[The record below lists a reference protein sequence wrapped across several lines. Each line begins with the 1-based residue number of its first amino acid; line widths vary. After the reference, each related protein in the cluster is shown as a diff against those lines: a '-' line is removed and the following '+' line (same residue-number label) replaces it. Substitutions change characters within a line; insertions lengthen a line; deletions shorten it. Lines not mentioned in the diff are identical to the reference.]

1 MRLFIGVQLDGA
13 VVRELSALCV
23 RLRPGTDGLRWS
35 APESWHITLQF
46 LGSTTE
52 EQYACV
58 AARLSEIRSA
68 PVPIRLGGVGIF
80 ERAGI
85 FHVGVEPTDGLVALK
100 QQVTARTG
108 PCGFEPE
115 DRPYRPHI
123 TLARTKGDAGRRQ
136 LKQLKERLKVQPQF
150 KEFTA
155 REFLLYESHLGAG
168 GSKYE
173 VRARFGLGDSASR
186 QVSGVSG

>member
-1 MRLFIGVQLDGA
+1 MRLFIGIPLAD
-13 VVRELSALCV
+13 VVARELSALCR
-23 RLRPGTDGLRWS
+23 RLHAGTDGLRWS

-46 LGSTTE
+46 LGSATE

-58 AARLSEIRSA
+58 TARLGEIRSA
-68 PVPIRLGGVGIF
+68 PVAIRLGGVGVF

-85 FHVGVEPTDGLVALK
+85 FHVEVEPTDGLVAL
-100 QQVTARTG
+100 QQLVTARTQ

-123 TLARTKGDAGRRQ
+123 TLARTKGDAGRRR
-136 LKQLKERLKVQPQF
+136 LKQVKERVKAQPQF
-150 KEFTA
+150 STFTA

-173 VRARFGLGDSASR
+173 VRARFGLGES
-186 QVSGVSG
+186 

>member
-1 MRLFIGVQLDGA
+1 MRLFIGIPLADA
-13 VVRELSALCV
+13 VARELSALCA
-23 RLRPGTDGLRWS
+23 RLRPGTDALRWS

-46 LGSTTE
+46 LGSSTD

-58 AARLSEIRSA
+58 AARLREICSA
-68 PVPIRLGGVGIF
+68 PFPMRLGGVEIF

-85 FHVGVEPTDGLVALK
+85 FHVEVEATDELVAL
-100 QQVTARTG
+100 QRQVTAHTM

-123 TLARTKGDAGRRQ
+123 TLARAKGDAGRRQ
-136 LKQLKERLKVQPQF
+136 LKKMKERVKAQPEF
-150 KEFTA
+150 PPFTA

-173 VRARFGLGDSASR
+173 VRARFAVGQRS
-186 QVSGVSG
+186 

>member
-1 MRLFIGVQLDGA
+1 MRLFIGIPLADA
-13 VVRELSALCV
+13 VARELSALCG
-23 RLRPGTDGLRWS
+23 RLHAGTDGLRWS

-46 LGSTTE
+46 LGGTTE

-58 AARLSEIRSA
+58 TARLGEIRSE

-80 ERAGI
+80 ERTGI
-85 FHVGVEPTDGLVALK
+85 FHVEVEPTEGLVALQ
-100 QQVTARTG
+100 QQVTAHTG
-108 PCGFEPE
+108 PCGFELE

-136 LKQLKERLKVQPQF
+136 LRQVREHVKTQPQF
-150 KEFTA
+150 KEFTV

-173 VRARFGLGDSASR
+173 VRARFGLGESASR
-186 QVSGVSG
+186 QVSEPAS

>member
-1 MRLFIGVQLDGA
+1 MRLFIGIPLADA
-13 VVRELSALCV
+13 VVRELSALCG
-23 RLRPGTDGLRWS
+23 RLHAGMDALRWS

-46 LGSTTE
+46 LGSATD
-52 EQYACV
+52 EQFACV
-58 AARLSEIRSA
+58 AARLGEIRSA
-68 PVPIRLGGVGIF
+68 TVPVRLGGVGIF
-80 ERAGI
+80 ERVGI
-85 FHVGVEPTDGLVALK
+85 FHVEVEPTEELVAL
-100 QQVTARTG
+100 QQLVTAQTA

-136 LKQLKERLKVQPQF
+136 LRLMKERVKTQPQF
-150 KEFTA
+150 SAFTA

-173 VRARFGLGDSASR
+173 VRARVGIEQKS
-186 QVSGVSG
+186 